1 MIHALALAATEGA
14 PLAEA
19 VATCPAGVLAGEP
32 GYHRDLAAAAAAALT
47 GALGAVPAAHRNAA
61 PAVLAVTGPCVAAAS
76 RFVARCRD
84 TGRRLRPFES
94 VRLETAEL
102 IRGVAGPG
110 PDDWA
115 GACYLLASPGSAAGH
130 QAVLAAT
137 VLRRRHPA
145 VLAGELLLAGAG
157 ALAVVAVIDPV
168 PPPTPVPPGPA
179 ASALLGHAARTPVEV
194 PL

>member
-1 MIHALALAATEGA
+1 MIRALALAATEGA

-19 VATCPAGVLAGEP
+19 VAACPAGLLAGEP
-32 GYHRDLAAAAAAALT
+32 GSHRDLAAAAAAALT
-47 GALGAVPAAHRNAA
+47 GALGAVPAADRVAA

-76 RFVARCRD
+76 RFVLRCRD
-84 TGRRLRPFES
+84 TSRRLRPFES

-110 PDDWA
+110 WA
-115 GACYLLASPGSAAGH
+115 GTCYLLASPGNAAGH

-157 ALAVVAVIDPV
+157 ALAVVAVVEPV
-168 PPPTPVPPGPA
+168 PPPAAVAPGPA
-179 ASALLGHAARTPVEV
+179 GSALLGHAARTPVEV
-194 PL
+194 AP